1 MGKGKTG
8 EIKAKASMA
17 VSKEMSKAWDSFLP
31 FVSQWYWQESK
42 IYPYKK
48 SKAFYHGPRIK
59 WMNLVKDEHTHTKK
73 KKQGANR

>member
-17 VSKEMSKAWDSFLP
+17 VSKEMADAWDSFLP
-31 FVSQWYWQESK
+31 FVSQWYWQENNR
-42 IYPYKK
+42 YPYKK
-48 SKAFYHGPRIK
+48 SKAFYHGPRIE
-59 WMNLVKDEHTHTKK
+59 WMNEYTHTEK